1 MEKTKIK
8 KKPSTLINMIMGLG
22 LVALV
27 SSSLLAVV
35 YSVTKEPIEIAKAEK
50 LNNAIQLV
58 SPSFNNDPA
67 SEMYKT
73 AIEGNDSLICYPIR
87 NDGKLVATA
96 IRTYSDKGFS
106 GRFYILVGFDVSGK
120 IISTRVLEQAETPG
134 LGDKMEKKKS
144 DWSDQFSD
152 KDPRVFKLSVTK
164 DGGDVDGITA
174 ATITSRAFCGAV
186 DQAYISYTKDGKHE

>member
-152 KDPRVFKLSVTK
+152 KNPRVFKLSVTK

-174 ATITSRAFCGAV
+174 ATITSRAFCEAV